1 MRSAGILIGTF
12 LLVYF
17 VTPCL
22 VEWLLALLPVEQP
35 DRLTSGVAILAT
47 LAVYAL
53 LRRTLG
59 DRMPR
64 I

>member
-17 VTPCL
+17 VTPYL